1 MHELDPEEKTI
12 LASFNQDEWLS
23 AATPESL
30 QALQTYGQAA
40 LAKDKRITI
49 RISSRDL
56 EELQVKALEE
66 GMPYQTLITSILHKY
81 VSGRLIEGSS

>member
-1 MHELDPEEKTI
+1 MNELDLDEKAI
-12 LASFNQDEWLS
+12 LESFNQDEWLS
-23 AATPESL
+23 DATHERL
-30 QALQTYGQAA
+30 QALQAYGQAA

-81 VSGRLIEGSS
+81 VSGRLIEG